1 MENNK
6 QRKFGLLGK
15 DIDYSFS
22 RNYFA
27 EKFARENHQ
36 NHQYDNYDCTSVAEV
51 LATIERND
59 LAGLNVTIPYKENVI
74 QAMDSLSPQAAKI
87 GAVNT
92 ILFGEDGQRE
102 GHNTDAYGF
111 ERALFDQWNPNTQ
124 KALIL
129 GTGGASKAVKYV
141 LEQHNI
147 QPQYVSRTAG
157 EHSISYDQL
166 NPSLLQTHLLIINC
180 TPVGTFPKVEEAPA
194 IDYRQLTAEHFLFD
208 LIYNP
213 AETKFMQLGRKNG
226 TKAANGSQMLIH
238 QAERSWELW
247 NGR

>member
-1 MENNK
+1 MEK
-6 QRKFGLLGK
+6 SEERKFGLLGK

-27 EKFARENHQ
+27 EKFARENLL
-36 NHQYDNYDCTSVAEV
+36 NHKYDNYDCATTAQV
-51 LATIERND
+51 LDTIKRND
-59 LAGLNVTIPYKENVI
+59 LTGLNVTIPYKEEVL
-74 QAMDSLSPQAAKI
+74 QAMDVLSAQAKEI

-92 ILFGEDGQRE
+92 ILFKEDGKRE

-111 ERALFDQWNPNTQ
+111 ERALFDQWTPNTD

-141 LEQHNI
+141 LQQKGI
-147 QPQYVSRTAG
+147 TPQYVSRKRG
-157 EHSISYDQL
+157 VNSLSYDQL
-166 NPSLLQTHLLIINC
+166 TPAILQAHLLIINC
-180 TPVGTFPKVEEAPA
+180 TPLGTFPKVEEAPN
-194 IDYRQLTAEHFLFD
+194 IDYSQLTPQHFLFD

-213 AETKFMQLGRKNG
+213 AETTFMQLGKKQGAN
-226 TKAANGSQMLIH
+226 TANGSQMLVH
-238 QAERSWELW
+238 QAERAWELW

>member
-1 MENNK
+1 MERKNE
-6 QRKFGLLGK
+6 RKFGLLGK

-36 NHQYDNYDCTSVAEV
+36 NHQYDNYDCATVEEV
-51 LATIERND
+51 FATIERND
-59 LAGLNVTIPYKENVI
+59 LSGLNVTIPYKENVV
-74 QAMDSLSPQAAKI
+74 QAMDSLSPQAKEI

-92 ILFGEDGQRE
+92 ILFRENGKRE

-111 ERALFDQWNPNTQ
+111 ERALFDQWTPNTK

-141 LEQHNI
+141 LQQRGI
-147 QPQYVSRTAG
+147 TPQYVSRRSGENTLRYDELTA
-157 EHSISYDQL
+157 EI
-166 NPSLLQTHLLIINC
+166 LQAHLLIINC
-180 TPVGTFPKVEEAPA
+180 TPLGTFPKVEEAPG
-194 IDYRQLTAEHFLFD
+194 IDYSQLTADHFLFD

-213 AETKFMQLGRKNG
+213 AETKFMQLGKKHGAN
-226 TKAANGSQMLIH
+226 AANGSQMLVH